1 MSVTEILLE
10 IDHLPLEALPEVEA
24 AIQKRR
30 DSLASGE
37 SPEVRP
43 GFDEVVRRVFNEH
56 QDTMARLAQ

>member
-1 MSVTEILLE
+1 MNVTEILRE

-30 DSLASGE
+30 DSLVPSG

-43 GFDEVVRRVFNEH
+43 GFDELVRRVFNEH
-56 QDTMARLAQ
+56 KETMARLAQ